1 MEDKLYMAKEGV
13 FPILKDAEGKPI
25 NKKSPTGMGVPGT
38 IQGEGKLIGMPSLFI
53 RLAGCNLRCVWTLD
67 DGSISG
73 CDTPH
78 ASFDLSSANVME
90 VDEVE
95 KLVKHNLG
103 NIKHVVITGGE
114 PTLQHI
120 PLIRLCKILK
130 EDTGVHIS
138 IETNGTYFERDLSEL
153 IDFYSISPKLS
164 NTVVSLEDKDRI
176 SHEYAELFPVEP
188 EDNTPRP
195 DIIQKYIDLCR
206 KNPEK
211 DFQLKFVMTGEGDI
225 DIIKNEVLT
234 KIIGWKPTDIVAMPL
249 GSKRKTLIETELK
262 TAEAA
267 IKQGWR
273 FTPRLHINLFG
284 DKEGV

>member
-1 MEDKLYMAKEGV
+1 MAQEGV
-13 FPILKDAEGKPI
+13 FPIMKDSEGKLFC
-25 NKKSPTGMGVPGT
+25 KEASTGMAIPGT
-38 IQGEGKLIGMPSLFI
+38 IQGEGKFIGIPSIFV
-53 RLAGCNLRCVWTLD
+53 RLAGCNLRCVWTLE

-78 ASFDLSSANVME
+78 ASFDISNGNVMD
-90 VDEVE
+90 VNEVE

-103 NIKHVVITGGE
+103 KINHVVITGGE

-120 PLIRLCKILK
+120 PLIKLCKILK

-138 IETNGTYFERDLSEL
+138 IETNGTYFDKTLSEL
-153 IDFYSISPKLS
+153 IDFFSISPKLS
-164 NTVVSLEDKDRI
+164 NSVVSLDDKDKI

-195 DIIQKYIDLCR
+195 DIIQKYIDMCR

-211 DFQLKFVMTGEGDI
+211 DFQLKFVMTGESDI
-225 DIIKNEVLT
+225 EIIESEVLS
-234 KIIGWKPTDIVAMPL
+234 KLIGWAPSDIVAMPL
-249 GSKRKTLIETELK
+249 GSKRETLIETELK

>member
-1 MEDKLYMAKEGV
+1 MAQEGV
-13 FPILKDAEGKPI
+13 FPIMKDSMGKPI
-25 NKKSPTGMGVPGT
+25 NTVAPTGMAIPGT
-38 IQGEGKLIGMPSLFI
+38 IQGEGKFIGIPSLFI

-78 ASFDLSSANVME
+78 ASFDISTGNVME
-90 VDEVE
+90 IDEVE

-103 NIKHVVITGGE
+103 NINHVVITGGE

-120 PLIRLCKILK
+120 PLIKLCKILK
-130 EDTGVHIS
+130 KDTGAHIS
-138 IETNGTYFERDLSEL
+138 IETNGTYFDKELAEL

-164 NTVVSLEDKDRI
+164 NSVVSLADKDKI
-176 SHEYAELFPVEP
+176 SHEYSELFPVEP
-188 EDNTPRP
+188 EDITPRP
-195 DIIQKYIDLCR
+195 DVIQNYIDLCR
-206 KNPEK
+206 NNPEK
-211 DFQLKFVMTGEGDI
+211 DFQLKFVMTGESDV
-225 DIIKNEVLT
+225 DIIKDEVLT
-234 KIIGWKPTDIVAMPL
+234 KIRGWNPSDIVAMPL
-249 GSKRKTLIETELK
+249 GSKRETLIETELK